1 MAERVA
7 GINVLQA
14 IVESI
19 EICVE
24 VLEQR
29 NPLGSGERRS
39 KCISE
44 FWFL

>member
-7 GINVLQA
+7 GINVPQA
-14 IVESI
+14 IVEGI

-24 VLEQR
+24 ILEQR
-29 NPLGSGERRS
+29 NSLRSGERRS